1 MTPEQRALVLH
12 LEALTASA
20 KRGEVQFYISSA
32 AVLPM
37 TEAGWGA
44 MQVEGY
50 AAFGDL
56 VARLDK
62 PSLVSAYAKT
72 LEGLQQAAGQANQG
86 FEKLCERFEPP
97 KETP

>member
-12 LEALTASA
+12 LEALLASA
-20 KRGEVQFYISSA
+20 KKGEVQFYISSA

-37 TEAGWGA
+37 TEAGWGS
-44 MQVEGY
+44 MTVEGY
-50 AAFGDL
+50 TAFGDL

-72 LEGLQQAAGQANQG
+72 LEGLQQSAAQANAG
-86 FEKLCERFEPP
+86 FEKLCERFEP
-97 KETP
+97 